1 MLFSLCGMDTSVR
14 REGGEKN
21 LLPSTAVVA
30 TLNYELYIY
39 IYIYIDIIMSFT
51 KQRILVVDDEADVN
65 LTIKL
70 ALEDEGFEV
79 NTFDSP
85 QQDG

>member
-1 MLFSLCGMDTSVR
+1 
-14 REGGEKN
+14 
-21 LLPSTAVVA
+21 
-30 TLNYELYIY
+30 
-39 IYIYIDIIMSFT
+39 MSFT

-65 LTIKL
+65 LTIKS